1 MSDTILILGQNNHAG
16 AGSQTLTGE
25 KFAGDARFGATDG
38 LHTFEI
44 NLTNFIGKI
53 KIQATLASEPNEQD
67 WFDADVGNSS
77 QTIDTTGL
85 VQSAS
90 KTSIVYTDAET
101 SVNAYNVTGNMVWV
115 RAYVTDWTEGSISS
129 IKMNR

>member
-1 MSDTILILGQNNHAG
+1 MSTTLILGPNNHAG
-16 AGSQTLTGE
+16 GGTQTLVGE
-25 KFAGDARFGATDG
+25 KFAGDGYYGASDG

-44 NLTNFIGKI
+44 KLTGFIGKI
-53 KIQATLASEPNEQD
+53 KIQASLAQEPFVETD

-85 VQSAS
+85 IQTAS
-90 KTSIVYTDAET
+90 KTTIEYTDAET
-101 SVNAYNVTGNMVWV
+101 SVNAYNVSGNLVWV
-115 RAYVTDWTEGSISS
+115 RAYIFDWTDGSIES